1 MWLKRV
7 LNDKKYYGSGS
18 VMKKLILYFFVA
30 MVFPLPSFAEERNTL
45 WGDFFFDMKRK
56 HAVRL
61 LSEKCGKVT
70 LEGKVRV
77 NIQASECK
85 FASKPFDEIETS
97 VSLFFGPAIF
107 KNNKRLKYLVFNFD
121 DYNREQLEKLY
132 TYSQYKWNI
141 WRKWHC
147 YPPRDSKLIDAKIQ
161 SCGASFDNGKVHL
174 RNNIIQYKG
183 NKAGAAFQDMRITQM
198 HFYKNGSELFGKN
211 GSPHT

>member
-30 MVFPLPSFAEERNTL
+30 MLFPLSSFAEERNTL

-85 FASKPFDEIETS
+85 FAIKPFDEIETS

-132 TYSQYKWNI
+132 TYSQYKWKI

-161 SCGASFDNGKVHL
+161 SCGASFNNGKVHL

-183 NKAGAAFQDMRITQM
+183 NKAGVASQDMRVTQM

-211 GSPHT
+211 GSPLT